1 MAEAARLAPAE
12 VARDKD
18 GMGPGVG
25 ESGGEN
31 ARDFIQRRGIG
42 MLRGEAV
49 LDLADAGSGFG
60 GEPARDVV
68 MALNGAHDPSAAVD
82 KYQRRRVIVRIVE
95 ARRDTPRG
103 GRDRLVYGPNS
114 ARLAAARREGRVFV
128 DPQTDMIEVE
138 GAIVLGVFLLRLNQ
152 IHFVG
157 QISGNYAVGSAKSVP
172 VDEKRHQDLHENSD
186 IHRRRC

>member
-1 MAEAARLAPAE
+1 MS
-12 VARDKD
+12 
-18 GMGPGVG
+18 PGVG

-49 LDLADAGSGFG
+49 LDLANAASRFG

-68 MALNGAHDPSAAVD
+68 MALDGAHDPTAAVD
-82 KYQRRRVIVRIVE
+82 KYQRRCVIVWIVK
-95 ARRDTPRG
+95 ARRDAPRG
-103 GRDRLVYGPNS
+103 GRDQLVYSPNS
-114 ARLAAARREGRVFV
+114 ARFAAARGEGRVFV
-128 DPQTDMIEVE
+128 DPEADMIEVE
-138 GAIVLGVFLLRLNQ
+138 GAIVLGVFLFRLNQ

-157 QISGNYAVGSAKSVP
+157 QIGGNYAVGPAESVP
-172 VDEKRHQDLHENSD
+172 VDEKRHQDLHENPD